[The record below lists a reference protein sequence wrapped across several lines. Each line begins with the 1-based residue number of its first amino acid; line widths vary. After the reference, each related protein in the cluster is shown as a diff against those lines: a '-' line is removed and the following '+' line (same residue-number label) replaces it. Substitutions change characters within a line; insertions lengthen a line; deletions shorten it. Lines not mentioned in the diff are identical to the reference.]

1 MCVDPMV
8 AFGRTLAGSS
18 ARVGESAVEG
28 AALLCG
34 GGRRRR
40 GCSCARGRFCKGR
53 SCRGRRGCAW
63 TPWWRLHARSQQR
76 SRHSLLARQTTLRS
90 CAVAGGEGEA
100 ARVLEA
106 DFVREGLAEDEED
119 VRGPHGGLW
128 PHARRQ
134 QRSSWGERGGGSCA
148 PVRWR
153 EAKAR
158 LLVCSRPIL

>member
-8 AFGRTLAGSS
+8 AFARTLAAAVAALAVGSS
-18 ARVGESAVEG
+18 DD

-63 TPWWRLHARSQQR
+63 TPWWPLAARSPAAALELGR
-76 SRHSLLARQTTLRS
+76 ARWRELRS

-119 VRGPHGGLW
+119 VRGPHGGVCT
-128 PHARRQ
+128 HAR
-134 QRSSWGERGGGSCA
+134 SSGRGTRCWLVRRRCA